1 MSTMVHGFHLPPT
14 NYLRALWF
22 VFLKNKLQQLIKLI
36 SLKNKL
42 QQPIKLIS
50 LKNNLQQPVKL
61 ISYKINFKEKNKINL
76 YWKHKIK

>member
-22 VFLKNKLQQLIKLI
+22 VF
-36 SLKNKL
+36 LKNKL